1 MTSANVKDIE
11 EARRWGRSLMVSGL
25 LMIVLVSLSKI
36 DLTESLII
44 LGASAVLILGGY
56 CLCHLSDDFFTR
68 TSNDGSQ

>member
-36 DLTESLII
+36 DLTEALIF
-44 LGASAVLILGGY
+44 LGVSTPKN
-56 CLCHLSDDFFTR
+56 S
-68 TSNDGSQ
+68 